1 LYEVLIPRRVR
12 RRLARLPESV
22 YERVLAALKSLEEEP
37 RPRGSLKMT
46 NRDEWRV
53 RVGDYRIVYNV
64 DDEQRLVTILQVGH
78 RRDIYR

>member
-1 LYEVLIPRRVR
+1 
-12 RRLARLPESV
+12 
-22 YERVLAALKSLEEEP
+22 
-37 RPRGSLKMT
+37 MT